1 MTFVTHLTLA
11 GGMLLAT
18 ALSSFALQAP
28 RLYTVEKYTYQGQNC
43 PPVAGCMDISFEYPV
58 IHQGTPAARAK
69 IAKGIQD
76 MMGLSKI
83 GFKEHSRKW
92 SQDYREYQRDLKAT
106 MAWTYETKVK
116 VQHLTSRWVSL
127 EVNHYEFTGGAH
139 GNYWTRYLNYDLKTG
154 EPITLDQLFDGNYHG
169 KLKTLAEKAFRQK
182 REIKDG
188 ESFSDA
194 GFSFKANQFWLP
206 DFFLLEPQNVKFLFD
221 VYDVGPYA
229 AGQTEF
235 DVFFYQM
242 KDHISNQNPYIKKP
256 H

>member
-1 MTFVTHLTLA
+1 MKMLIPLVLA
-11 GGMLLAT
+11 AGLLSNSV
-18 ALSSFALQAP
+18 LSSHALQAP
-28 RLYTVEKYTYQGQNC
+28 QLYTVEKYTYQGQNC
-43 PPVAGCMDISFEYPV
+43 PPIAGCMEISFEYPV
-58 IHQGTPAARAK
+58 IHQGTSVARAK

-83 GFKEHSRKW
+83 GFDEHSRKW
-92 SQDYREYQRDLKAT
+92 SQDYREYQAEFKAT

-116 VQHLTSRWVSL
+116 VQHITTRWVSL

-139 GNYWTRYLNYDLKTG
+139 GNYWTRYLNYDLQTG
-154 EPITLDQLFDGNYHG
+154 EPITLNHLFQGAYLKQL
-169 KLKTLAEKAFRQK
+169 TSLAEKSFREK
-182 REIKDG
+182 REIKET

-194 GFSFKANQFWLP
+194 GFSFKEDRFWLP
-206 DFFLLEPQNVKFLFD
+206 EFFLLEPHNIKFLFD

-242 KDHISNQNPYIKKP
+242 KDHISDKNPYIKKP
-256 H
+256 L